1 MERDTEAVNEH
12 STYERKPNGGYGA
25 KEGCHDDILMTRC
38 IGLYIS
44 DTLTRDEPPDLTPL
58 KIAYR
63 HY

>member
-1 MERDTEAVNEH
+1 
-12 STYERKPNGGYGA
+12 
-25 KEGCHDDILMTRC
+25 MTRC